1 MKTFVPRFVGV
12 VSLAALL
19 AINLQGQRIHTAAGG
34 FVNDGGPATNA
45 ALAAPQNVAFDS
57 AGNMYISD
65 TTNQR
70 VCMVDTS
77 GNISTFAGTGIAG
90 SRHTEGHPA
99 KMADIRNPR
108 GIVVDSA
115 ANVYFSDSG
124 NQKVKKVDTSGIL
137 HTFAGDGIA
146 GYKGDGGQATSAEL
160 NQPAGLA
167 IDSAGNIYIADTFN
181 NVIRMV
187 NTSGTISTVAG
198 NGTEGCGGDGGTAT
212 SAELDRPRGVFVDGS
227 GNIFIADTNCRAIR
241 EVVSGTIN
249 TIAGNGQL
257 GCNGDG
263 GQATA
268 ASVGNPRDV
277 LVSNGSLYISNGG
290 CDHIRDV
297 VLNTGII
304 NTYAGSKL
312 GYDGEGHP
320 PLSAEFSTPTGLALE
335 PGDGLLI
342 VVDSGNNRVRRITKG
357 AVNTI
362 AGGYTGDGGPITKS
376 ALNDPQNIVF
386 DKNRNMFIVEGLGN
400 RVRKVTSG
408 GTISTFAGTGVT
420 GMGGNGGPA
429 TSATLNNP
437 LGVAV
442 DTKANV
448 YIADSGNDV
457 IRVVNKAGTISIFAQ
472 SATFGSPASL
482 ATDPANNVYAADQG
496 ACVIW
501 KITPQAV
508 ITAIAGEINNCG
520 YGGDG
525 GPATSALL
533 NAPYGV
539 ALDSAGDLYIG
550 DTGNNRVRMV
560 NTSGKIKTVVDRKGI
575 CGYTGDGGPATAA
588 EICTPLGVQ
597 LDPSG
602 NLYIADW
609 RNAVFRMVNPS
620 GIISTFAGTGKSG
633 YNGDGE
639 LAIHANIDGPAAIA
653 IKPTVNVPYLA
664 SGRSTV
670 PRQICEVDLA

>member
-12 VSLAALL
+12 VSLAVSL
-19 AINLQGQRIHTAAGG
+19 AINLQAQRIATAAGG
-34 FVNDGGPATNA
+34 FVNDGAVATSA

-70 VCMVDTS
+70 VRMVAVGT
-77 GNISTFAGTGIAG
+77 NIISTFAGTGFAG

-99 KMADIRNPR
+99 NQAAIRNPR

-115 ANVYFSDSG
+115 GNVYFSDSG
-124 NQKVKKVDTSGIL
+124 NQKVKMVDTTGIL
-137 HTFAGDGIA
+137 HTFAGNGTA
-146 GYKGDGGQATSAEL
+146 GYKGDGGPANKAEL
-160 NQPAGLA
+160 NQPGGLA
-167 IDSAGNIYIADTFN
+167 IDAAGNIYIADTFN

-187 NTSGTISTVAG
+187 NTSGIISTLAG
-198 NGTEGCGGDGGTAT
+198 NGKEGFSGDGGPAT
-212 SAELDRPRGVFVDGS
+212 SAELDRPRGVYLDS
-227 GNIFIADTNCRAIR
+227 SLNMYIADTNNRVIR

-257 GCNGDG
+257 SCNGDG
-263 GQATA
+263 GPATA
-268 ASVGNPRDV
+268 ASIGNPRDV
-277 LVSNGSLYISNGG
+277 LVSNGILYISNGG

-297 VLNTGII
+297 NLTSGII
-304 NTYAGSKL
+304 NTFAGTKL

-320 PLSAEFSTPTGLALE
+320 PLSAEFSTPTGLGLD
-335 PGDGLLI
+335 PGGNII
-342 VVDSGNNRVRRITKG
+342 VVDSGNNRVRQITKT
-357 AVNTI
+357 VNTI
-362 AGGYTGDGGPITKS
+362 AGGYTGDGGPSTKS

-448 YIADSGNDV
+448 YIADNGNDV

-472 SATFGSPASL
+472 STTFGSLASL
-482 ATDPANNVYAADQG
+482 ATDSANNVYAADQG

-501 KITPQAV
+501 KVTPQAV

-539 ALDSAGDLYIG
+539 ALDSAGNLYIG

-560 NTSGKIKTVVDRKGI
+560 NTSGTISTVAGNGT
-575 CGYTGDGGPATAA
+575 CGYTGNGGSATAA

-597 LDPSG
+597 VDSSG

-609 RNAVFRMVNPS
+609 RNAVFREVS
-620 GIISTFAGTGKSG
+620 GGIITTFAGTGMSG
-633 YNGDGE
+633 YNHDGE
-639 LAIHANIDGPAAIA
+639 LAINANIDGPAAIA
-653 IKPTVNVPYLA
+653 IKPTTNVPYL
-664 SGRSTV
+664 
-670 PRQICEVDLA
+670 VDDQQFRVRFVKP